1 MKKTARIVIS
11 ALAAAFVLLTGVLLS
26 PVAQADPPPSGY
38 EDATDV
44 KAVND
49 SACGENPHVY
59 MGNSHYCLKGN
70 IKGQG
75 QRGWWYWDD
84 QNKVFTFDNFELVD
98 TNLLSHSTAGL
109 IFIKFDVKNPGTDK
123 VTIKFKGNNL
133 IKHREGSQSNLN
145 DGLALGLE
153 AETPPHI

>member
-1 MKKTARIVIS
+1 MKKTARIAIS

-26 PVAQADPPPSGY
+26 PAAQADPPSGY

-153 AETPPHI
+153 AETPSHLI